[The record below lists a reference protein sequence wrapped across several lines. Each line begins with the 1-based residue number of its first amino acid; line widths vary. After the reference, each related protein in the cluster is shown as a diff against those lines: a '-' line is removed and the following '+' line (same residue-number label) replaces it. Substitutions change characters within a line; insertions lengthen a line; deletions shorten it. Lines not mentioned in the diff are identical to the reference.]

1 MQVNMMKKL
10 TTLAVTAT
18 FVVVSQTAIIPN
30 AQAFSFGSFSFSD
43 SWGDSWGDGW
53 GSGSRYY
60 DPRWG
65 RYPPPGYG
73 GYGRNNASPWNR
85 GFSGPHFFHP
95 NRNGFGW
102 GNRNTRRWHAPP
114 QWYIA
119 PGYYPPAA
127 PPTPTP
133 DPEVKPSK

>member
-43 SWGDSWGDGW
+43 SWGDGW

-73 GYGRNNASPWNR
+73 VYGRNNASPWNR
-85 GFSGPHFFHP
+85 GFSGPRFIHP